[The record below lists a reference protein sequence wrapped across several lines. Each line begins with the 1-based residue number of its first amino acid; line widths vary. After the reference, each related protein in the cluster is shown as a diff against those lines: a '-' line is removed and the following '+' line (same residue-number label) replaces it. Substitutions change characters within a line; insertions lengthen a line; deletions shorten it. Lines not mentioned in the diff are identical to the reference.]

1 MYSFSVKLIILAIFL
16 TDLQFASSSTPFQ
29 LMEDYSEMFNRSTQ
43 CGGVR
48 SSETAIN
55 RRSTCPW

>member
-1 MYSFSVKLIILAIFL
+1 MILIIFQ
-16 TDLQFASSSTPFQ
+16 TDLQFASSLTPFQ
-29 LMEDYSEMFNRSTQ
+29 IMEDHSEMFNRSTQ
-43 CGGVR
+43 CGGIR